1 MREMTS
7 NQPYLLKAFYEWIVD
22 NALTPYMVVIA
33 DYPGTE
39 IPTQFVN
46 NNQIVL
52 NVSPNACVNFSFDL
66 EYVSFNARFSGQPMQ
81 VHFPCSAVAAIYAK
95 ENGAGTAFEVP
106 EYVKEGFSSDDDTQ
120 SQSSRTSN
128 KKNVAS
134 DGSNPQKKP
143 NLRIIK

>member
-22 NALTPYMVVIA
+22 NALTPYMVVVA
-33 DYPGTE
+33 DYPDTE

-46 NNQIVL
+46 DNQIVL
-52 NVSPNACVNFSFDL
+52 NVSPNACVNFSLDL

-81 VHFPCSAVAAIYAK
+81 VSFPCSAVAAIYAK

-106 EYVKEGFSSDDDTQ
+106 SYEKSTDDENSSLEST
-120 SQSSRTSN
+120 SSESN
-128 KKNVAS
+128 KKNTGS
-134 DGSNPQKKP
+134 DPSKSKKKP
-143 NLRIIK
+143 NLRVIK

>member
-22 NALTPYMVVIA
+22 NALTPYMVVVA

-39 IPTQFVN
+39 IPTEFVN

-52 NVSPNACVNFSFDL
+52 NVSPNACVNFSLDL

-81 VHFPCSAVAAIYAK
+81 VYFPCSAVAAIYAK
-95 ENGAGTAFEVP
+95 ENGAGTVFEVP
-106 EYVKEGFSSDDDTQ
+106 EYAKKDLSNNDNTQ
-120 SQSSRTSN
+120 SQAPQSSNTN
-128 KKNVAS
+128 IES
-134 DGSNPQKKP
+134 DGSNPKKKP

>member
-22 NALTPYMVVIA
+22 NSLTPYMVVVA

-52 NVSPNACVNFSFDL
+52 NVSPNACVNFSLDL

-81 VHFPCSAVAAIYAK
+81 VSFPCSAVSAIYAK
-95 ENGAGTAFEVP
+95 ETGAGTAFEVP
-106 EYVKEGFSSDDDTQ
+106 HYSVENSEEKQTFETENSKPSENKGSSEK
-120 SQSSRTSN
+120 SKS
-128 KKNVAS
+128 KKQPS
-134 DGSNPQKKP
+134 
-143 NLRIIK
+143 LRVIK